1 MTYDALLVLSFG
13 GPETRDDVL
22 PFLRNVLR
30 GRNVPEERML
40 EVAEHYYHFGGHSPI
55 NQQNRD
61 LIAALEKELEQH
73 GPQLPVYW
81 GNRNWSPYLVDTLQ
95 QMKEDGVKKALA
107 YVTSAFSSYSG
118 CRQYRENILAA
129 QAQVGEG
136 APQVDK
142 LRVFYN
148 HPGFIGPMT
157 ENVQAALQKIP
168 AEFRERAQVVY
179 TAHSVPMSMAQG
191 SRYVPQLEE
200 SCRLI
205 SSALQR
211 TGDTLGYQSRSG
223 PPSQPWLEPDILA
236 YLRLVKE
243 SNSHPAVV
251 ICPLGFTSDHM
262 EVMYDLDT
270 EAQELAHELRLPM
283 VRAATV
289 GIHPRFI
296 TMIRELIMER
306 MDPVA
311 PRRALGAMGPSLDVC
326 PVDCCPAPQRP
337 GGAAVV
343 SK

>member
-1 MTYDALLVLSFG
+1 MNYDALLVLSFG
-13 GPETRDDVL
+13 GPETREDVL
-22 PFLRNVLR
+22 PFLRNVLG

-40 EVAEHYYHFGGHSPI
+40 EVAEHYYHFDGRSPI
-55 NQQNRD
+55 NQQNRE
-61 LIAALEKELEQH
+61 LVAALEKELEQH

-81 GNRNWSPYLVDTLQ
+81 GNRNWAPYLVDTLQ
-95 QMKEDGVKKALA
+95 QMKENGVKKALA

-129 QAQVGEG
+129 QAKVDG

-148 HPGFIGPMT
+148 HPGFIGPMA
-157 ENVQAALQKIP
+157 ENVQTALQKIP
-168 AEFRERAQVVY
+168 AEFRERTQVIY
-179 TAHSVPMSMAQG
+179 TAHSVPMSMAEG

-205 SSALQR
+205 SSALKR
-211 TGDTLGYQSRSG
+211 TSDTLVYQSRSG
-223 PPSQPWLEPDILA
+223 PPGQPWLEPDILT

-251 ICPLGFTSDHM
+251 VCPLGFTSDHM

-270 EAQELAHELRLPM
+270 EARELAHELRLPM

-289 GIHPRFI
+289 GNHRRFI

-311 PRRALGAMGPSLDVC
+311 PRRALGGMGSALDVC
-326 PVDCCPAPQRP
+326 PMDCCPAPQRP
-337 GGAAVV
+337 GAAAAG
-343 SK
+343 K